1 MIKIEN
7 VDVDIDFEELAEDVY
22 NSIRYRYKGG
32 LVSLCSFIVMYMF
45 IITAT
50 CIGFWKTFNLDEASI
65 VFRTCVI
72 GFEGC
77 LTIGLYFHFQ
87 PLFADV
93 SISDLRGLRILRDAR
108 HELDAKHY
116 VMLAMDTDVQ
126 EVPVADE
133 KFISI
138 LLRGDKILSMY
149 IDEKDAL
156 IIMYE
161 DPDAAGCIDTLCRD
175 VVIPDKDS
183 IVHPVTLT
191 ATADGYAIKYAPKF
205 DSPKVTFING
215 NDTVDTVEEVMED

>member
-7 VDVDIDFEELAEDVY
+7 VDVDIDIEELAEDVY
-22 NSIRYRYKGG
+22 NSIRYKYKGG
-32 LVSLCSFIVMYMF
+32 LARLCSFMIMFMF
-45 IITAT
+45 IIAT
-50 CIGFWKTFNLDEASI
+50 CIGFWNTSNLDEASI
-65 VFRTCVI
+65 VVHTCVI

-77 LTIGLYFHFQ
+77 LAVGLYSIFS
-87 PLFADV
+87 PLFVDV
-93 SISDLRGLRILRDAR
+93 SISDLRGLRMLLDAR

-116 VMLAMDTDVQ
+116 VMLALDTDVQ
-126 EVPVADE
+126 EVPVDDE

-191 ATADGYAIKYAPKF
+191 VTADGYAIKYAPKF
-205 DSPKVTFING
+205 GSPKVTFVNS
-215 NDTVDTVEEVMED
+215 NDTVYTVEEVVED